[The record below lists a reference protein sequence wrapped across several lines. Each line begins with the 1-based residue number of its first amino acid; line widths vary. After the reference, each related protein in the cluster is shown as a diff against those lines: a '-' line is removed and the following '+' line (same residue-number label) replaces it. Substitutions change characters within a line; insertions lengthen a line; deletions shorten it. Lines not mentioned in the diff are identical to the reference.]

1 MFFRLFTYFLG
12 FLSIFFQP
20 NNFSRPLAPLTPAA
34 YVLIGASG
42 VSLGLASQKTLIE
55 NPREILIFL
64 VVVTFVE
71 ENTRT
76 LIQQYTGS
84 SLLSAL
90 FTGVFY
96 TLAQPDFSLRIFL
109 SFSLIGLVM
118 ANTYPSLSV
127 IQAYI
132 LRLILFVSNFGFV

>member
-1 MFFRLFTYFLG
+1 MFFRLLTYFLG

-20 NNFSRPLAPLTPAA
+20 DNFSRSLAPLTPAA

-42 VSLGLASQKTLIE
+42 VSLGLASYKTLIAE
-55 NPREILIFL
+55 PREILIFL

-71 ENTRT
+71 ENTRS
-76 LIQQYTGS
+76 LVHQYTQS
-84 SLLSAL
+84 VVLSAL
-90 FTGVFY
+90 FSGLFY
-96 TLAQPDFSLRIFL
+96 TLAQSAFSLRVFL
-109 SFSLIGLVM
+109 SFSLVGFVM

-132 LRLILFVSNFGFV
+132 LRLILFVSNFAFD